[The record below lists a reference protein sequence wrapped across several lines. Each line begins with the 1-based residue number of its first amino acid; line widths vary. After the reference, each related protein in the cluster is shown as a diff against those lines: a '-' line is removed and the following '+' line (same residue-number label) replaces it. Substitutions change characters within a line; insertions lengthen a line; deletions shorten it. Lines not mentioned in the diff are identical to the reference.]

1 MKLCQQALL
10 DRITI
15 FSNEHPIAESALLW
29 ISMIVAVRVLA
40 VVAVVIVVAT
50 LCLDLPSDFTCRE
63 LFRVDIPV
71 RGIGGQC
78 GYDPG
83 EVAGRYV
90 LCGGPHHACRRDCSC
105 HGHLS

>member
-40 VVAVVIVVAT
+40 AVAVVIVVAT

-71 RGIGGQC
+71 RSIGGQC

-83 EVAGRYV
+83 EVASRYV